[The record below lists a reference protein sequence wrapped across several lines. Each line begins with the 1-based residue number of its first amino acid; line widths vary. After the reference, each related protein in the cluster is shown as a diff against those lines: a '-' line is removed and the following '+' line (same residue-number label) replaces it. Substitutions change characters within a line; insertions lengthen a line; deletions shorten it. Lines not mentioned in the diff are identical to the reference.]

1 MNRRGYEVDSSLAGG
16 DAWWFPML
24 CDVAIARMAFT
35 CQVHLR
41 YAMLRWQMRSQ
52 SGQERRITMHGR
64 PFLFKTRC
72 VTQPAKKVMH
82 CDYPNIVNLHCH
94 FPTVRCPF
102 AGRQSYL

>member
-52 SGQERRITMHGR
+52 SGQERRITMCAR
-64 PFLFKTRC
+64 PS
-72 VTQPAKKVMH
+72 
-82 CDYPNIVNLHCH
+82 
-94 FPTVRCPF
+94 FPFQDALRDPTSKEGD
-102 AGRQSYL
+102 AL